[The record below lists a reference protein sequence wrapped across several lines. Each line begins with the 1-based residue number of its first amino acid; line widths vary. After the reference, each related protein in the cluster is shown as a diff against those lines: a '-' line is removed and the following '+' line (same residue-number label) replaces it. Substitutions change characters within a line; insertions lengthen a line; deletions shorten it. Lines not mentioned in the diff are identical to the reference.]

1 MKIAVLGGDGYCGW
15 ATALYLSKQGHEIAI
30 IDNFVRRQWDHEL
43 GAQTLTPIRPLSD
56 RLRVWNQLTGHSIQS
71 FIGDVTDYEFL
82 AGMIQEF
89 EPEAIIHFAEQR
101 SAPYSMIDQRHAVFT
116 QVNNVVGTLN
126 LLFAVRE
133 HSPQC
138 HLIKLGTMG
147 EYGTPNIDIE
157 EGYITIEHNGRKD
170 VLPYPKQPGSF
181 YHLSKVHD
189 SHNIM
194 FACKA
199 WGLSAT
205 DLNQGVVYGTVTD
218 EVAMDEALINRFDY
232 DEIFGTV
239 LNRFCVEA
247 AIGHPLTVYGKGGQQ
262 RGFLDI
268 RDTVR
273 CVEIACNHPAKAGE
287 FRVFNQFTERF
298 SILDIAHLVKAAGKK
313 IGLDVEITHLPD
325 PRVEAEEHYYNAK
338 HSKLIDLGL
347 EPHLLSDALLDSLLK
362 IAVKYQDRIDSSLIM
377 PRVNWRRTRNEKPQ
391 QGAVRAAANG
401 KNGGNGHHVEALAPA
416 AAVSGKSR
424 GRSK

>member
-15 ATALYLSKQGHEIAI
+15 ATALYLSKQGHEVAI

-43 GAQTLTPIRPLSD
+43 GAQTLTPIRPLTD
-56 RLRVWNQLTGHSIQS
+56 RLRVWNQLTGYTIESY
-71 FIGDVTDYEFL
+71 IGDVTDYEFL
-82 AGMIQEF
+82 VEMITDF

-133 HSPQC
+133 HSPEC

-170 VLPYPKQPGSF
+170 VMPYPKQPGSF

-194 FACKA
+194 FACKV
-199 WGLSAT
+199 WGLRAT

-218 EVAMDEALINRFDY
+218 ETAMDEALI
-232 DEIFGTV
+232 
-239 LNRFCVEA
+239 
-247 AIGHPLTVYGKGGQQ
+247 K
-262 RGFLDI
+262 
-268 RDTVR
+268 
-273 CVEIACNHPAKAGE
+273 
-287 FRVFNQFTERF
+287 
-298 SILDIAHLVKAAGKK
+298 
-313 IGLDVEITHLPD
+313 
-325 PRVEAEEHYYNAK
+325 
-338 HSKLIDLGL
+338 
-347 EPHLLSDALLDSLLK
+347 
-362 IAVKYQDRIDSSLIM
+362 DR
-377 PRVNWRRTRNEKPQ
+377 
-391 QGAVRAAANG
+391 
-401 KNGGNGHHVEALAPA
+401 
-416 AAVSGKSR
+416 KSVV
-424 GRSK
+424 

>member
-15 ATALYLSKQGHEIAI
+15 ATALYLSKQGHEISI

-43 GAQTLTPIRPLSD
+43 GAQTLTPLRPLSD
-56 RLRVWNQLTGHSIQS
+56 RLRVWHQLTGYNISS
-71 FIGDVTDYEFL
+71 YIGDVTDYEFL
-82 AGMIQEF
+82 VGMIQDF

-133 HSPQC
+133 HAPQC

-170 VLPYPKQPGSF
+170 VMPYPKQPGSF

-194 FACKA
+194 FACKV

-218 EVAMDEALINRFDY
+218 EVEMDEALINRFDY

-298 SILDIAHLVKAAGKK
+298 SILDIANHVQAAGKK

-347 EPHLLSDALLDSLLK
+347 QPHYLSENLLDSLLK
-362 IAVKYQDRIDSSLIM
+362 IAVRYQDRIDSSLIM
-377 PRVNWRRTRNEKPQ
+377 PRVNWRKSRNEKPQ
-391 QGAVRAAANG
+391 QGAVRAAVAGNG
-401 KNGGNGHHVEALAPA
+401 KNGGNGHHAAPLAPVA
-416 AAVSGKSR
+416 SAKTPRAK
-424 GRSK
+424 